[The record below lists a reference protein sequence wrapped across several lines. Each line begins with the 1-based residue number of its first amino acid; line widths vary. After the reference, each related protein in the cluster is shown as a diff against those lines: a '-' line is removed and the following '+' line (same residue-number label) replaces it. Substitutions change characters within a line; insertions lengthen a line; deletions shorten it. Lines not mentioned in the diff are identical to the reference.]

1 MIIRFVF
8 IFIGIL
14 FFSNHLSAQS
24 RHVEVATNMGTMRFM
39 LYDDTPKHRDAFLE
53 LAEAGH
59 FNETLFYRVI
69 QGFVVQGGSKDSKN
83 APRGKHIGYGDPE
96 RTVPDEILKHRI
108 CKKGALCAP
117 RQPDAININKV
128 SDISQFFIVQGRTYR
143 LGQLDTLQMAVNRP
157 IRNQIVAEVY
167 TAERKAEFNKLK
179 EEKKLD
185 EARELVDWIKSEIE
199 VRYQLSTKTVHY
211 DSIQCQYFTTIG
223 GAPELENEYTVFG
236 EIIEGMAVIDK
247 IAALKTDSNDR
258 PLTDVKMV
266 VRIIK

>member
-1 MIIRFVF
+1 MYIRLLLLYCGI
-8 IFIGIL
+8 IFI
-14 FFSNHLSAQS
+14 NPLSGQS
-24 RHVEVATNMGTMRFM
+24 RHIEVSTNLGTMRFM

-53 LAEAGH
+53 LTAEGH

-69 QGFVVQGGSKDSKN
+69 QGFVIQGGSKDSKN

-117 RQPDAININKV
+117 RQPDDININKV
-128 SDISQFFIVQGRTYR
+128 SDVSQFFIIQGRTYR
-143 LGQLDTLQMAVNRP
+143 FGQLDTMEIAVNRP
-157 IRNQIVAEVY
+157 IRNQIVSEIY
-167 TAERKAEFNKLK
+167 TDQRKAEFNKLK

-185 EARELVDWIKSEIE
+185 EARELAEWIKNEIE

-211 DSIQCQYFTTIG
+211 DSLQRVAFTTIG

-236 EIIEGMAVIDK
+236 EIIEGMDVIDK

-258 PLTDVKMV
+258 PLTDVKMH